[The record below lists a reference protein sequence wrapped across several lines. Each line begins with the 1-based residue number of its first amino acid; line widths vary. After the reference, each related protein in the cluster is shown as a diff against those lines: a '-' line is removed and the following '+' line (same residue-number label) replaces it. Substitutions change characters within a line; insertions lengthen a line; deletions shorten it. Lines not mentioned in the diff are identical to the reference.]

1 MPAKPKS
8 KKTSKGSSPKAKTK
22 AKTKTKSTK
31 KSAGSKTKSVAP
43 STKKNTSRRGPG
55 VSKKAKSSRSLASKA
70 KVKRSPKTPS
80 DGDNSILAVGAPAP
94 DFALPD
100 ETGKVTSLSDFQ
112 GKQVVL
118 YFYPKDDTPGCTKEA
133 CDFRDGIQ
141 EIRNKGAVV
150 LGASA
155 DSVESHQKFSG
166 KFQLNF
172 PLLSD
177 GSKTMLKDY
186 GVWKEKSMYG
196 RKFMGIERT
205 TVLINADG
213 IIERVWPKVKVDGHF
228 LEVLGALR

>member
-31 KSAGSKTKSVAP
+31 KSAGSKAKSASP
-43 STKKNTSRRGPG
+43 STKKNTSRRGSG
-55 VSKKAKSSRSLASKA
+55 VSKKAKSSRSPASKA
-70 KVKRSPKTPS
+70 KVKRSPKTSS
-80 DGDNSILAVGAPAP
+80 DADNSILAVGAPAP

-100 ETGKVTSLSDFQ
+100 ETGKVNRLSDFQ

-177 GSKTMLKDY
+177 ESKTMLKAY